1 MKHQKLHIHT
11 ILYLLYV
18 KKYHIFNILKEFI
31 ARKQYALFKT
41 LKGTK
46 RINKYFNGWNLL
58 WKESYTHLTFS
69 FKEQIISQW
78 IQNIKVNF

>member
-46 RINKYFNGWNLL
+46 RINKYFNG
-58 WKESYTHLTFS
+58 
-69 FKEQIISQW
+69 
-78 IQNIKVNF
+78 